1 MTLSLSILAIFD
13 VGGGELVLIGLV
25 ALLLFGGDLP
35 KVMRQVG
42 RVVGDLRRQAESLT
56 SEFRDETPRSSYT
69 PPRIKRPVD
78 APPTY
83 PIDSTHA
90 VDSPRGVSPLEPLD
104 TSRTVDDG
112 STPDSSKSVDDSSPA
127 ATDADASL
135 ASKPLSETSLDAPNV
150 APTDSNENKPEP
162 PPSP

>member
-1 MTLSLSILAIFD
+1 MTLFPPILAIFD

-56 SEFRDETPRSSYT
+56 SEFRDEAPRSSYT

-83 PIDSTHA
+83 PVDSTRPVETPA
-90 VDSPRGVSPLEPLD
+90 A
-104 TSRTVDDG
+104 TSLPEAPGT
-112 STPDSSKSVDDSSPA
+112 STPTDGDSSPLPPR
-127 ATDADASL
+127 ADDDSPVTAPNPDGNLGPTPTPEDPSEGPYGSDL
-135 ASKPLSETSLDAPNV
+135 DSKPLRS
-150 APTDSNENKPEP
+150 EP